1 MNEAFRL
8 MAMISSKEDDHFL
21 RHAILA
27 SYRSAEQNLIHMV
40 VDISEVISPQCQQG
54 WHRIGA

>member
-1 MNEAFRL
+1 
-8 MAMISSKEDDHFL
+8 
-21 RHAILA
+21 
-27 SYRSAEQNLIHMV
+27 LIHMV